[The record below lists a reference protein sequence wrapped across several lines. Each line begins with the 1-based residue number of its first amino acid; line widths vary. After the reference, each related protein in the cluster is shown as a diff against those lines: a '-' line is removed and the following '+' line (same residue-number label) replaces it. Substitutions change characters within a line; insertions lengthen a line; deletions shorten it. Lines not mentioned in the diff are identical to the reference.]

1 MSTGCHNSSLS
12 TQYAFPRQ
20 FLGVG
25 KESWLKINW
34 FALILTGILSLS
46 SAFAAGKAD
55 TFTGQVSDAM
65 CGAKHM
71 MAGNAAECTRA
82 CIGKGSK
89 YALVVGDKVYT
100 LETKNKSALDSLNK
114 LAGEQATVTGKLNG
128 ETIEVSSV
136 ASSQ

>member
-1 MSTGCHNSSLS
+1 MRFGFQKFGLSL
-12 TQYAFPRQ
+12 A
-20 FLGVG
+20 
-25 KESWLKINW
+25 
-34 FALILTGILSLS
+34 ALIFSSVLAFS

-55 TFTGQVSDAM
+55 SFTGQVSDAM

-71 MAGNAAECTRA
+71 MASNAADCTRA

-100 LETKNKSALDSLNK
+100 LDTKNKSALDSLNK

-136 ASSQ
+136 VSGQ

>member
-1 MSTGCHNSSLS
+1 MRS
-12 TQYAFPRQ
+12 
-20 FLGVG
+20 FLQKFG
-25 KESWLKINW
+25 
-34 FALILTGILSLS
+34 LSLAVLIFSSIFVFS

-55 TFTGQVSDAM
+55 TFNGQVSDAM

-82 CIGKGSK
+82 CIAKGSK

-100 LETKNKSALDSLNK
+100 LDTKNKSALDSLNK

-136 ASSQ
+136 SPGQ